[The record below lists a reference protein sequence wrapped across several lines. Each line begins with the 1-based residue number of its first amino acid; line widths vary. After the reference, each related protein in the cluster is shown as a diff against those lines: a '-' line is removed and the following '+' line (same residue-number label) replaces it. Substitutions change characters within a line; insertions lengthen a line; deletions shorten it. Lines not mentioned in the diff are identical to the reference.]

1 MPGRRT
7 PPDKNYKLYG
17 QYGGKAKYEAA
28 EKARND
34 AKAAAKKA
42 AEALGKIAT
51 IESGFDANYDN
62 LDTAYERILEGSG
75 LDFSGVS
82 VRDGSGLS
90 ALNLVSPRFM
100 AELMRLVDSG
110 YGDFDVIK
118 NSLMVAGETGSL
130 ATRFQGDL
138 SDAAGNVRA
147 KTGYLTKVH
156 TLNGIIEAKDGTSLT
171 FTIYAYGAVGND
183 VRVAIDTL
191 VTSFYRCGNTLSND

>member
-1 MPGRRT
+1 MS
-7 PPDKNYKLYG
+7 DWIANVLVSSD
-17 QYGGKAKYEAA
+17 
-28 EKARND
+28 NSLS
-34 AKAAAKKA
+34 
-42 AEALGKIAT
+42 EALGKIAT
-51 IESGFDANYDN
+51 IEAGFDATYDN
-62 LDTAYERILEGSG
+62 LDTAYERILEPSG
-75 LDFSGVS
+75 LDFSGVT

-90 ALNLVSPRFM
+90 DLNLVSPRFM